1 MDEET
6 MKSDIHDVHGDH
18 EFISTKVPDS
28 QMTEG
33 TESLGQSTQYLEGAR
48 LHVLTA
54 TIAGGLGGLEKIYWI
69 TTAYM
74 LGYSGVLVL
83 SAKFS
88 DIFGR
93 KSCLLLSVIIFIVF
107 SAACGGAQTMN
118 QLIIFRAL
126 QGLGGGGN
134 YAISTIIIVE
144 MVPPQQFAKY
154 TGIVA
159 AVFVFS
165 FLFGPLFGGAIT
177 QNSTWRWIFLLNIPP
192 GIIALVS
199 LMFTL
204 PNGFPHHHKPREIRG
219 SFSQS
224 FSQAFERIDI
234 LGAFSLLAATLL
246 LVTGLDE
253 ADEQFS
259 WQSAFTIAVL
269 TIAGVLWILF
279 AIWERWVTMKAETIE
294 PVFPWRF
301 FQNRVWIS
309 MLLHGVFLGMTTFV
323 TMFILPQRFEI
334 VNELSPFHAAVR
346 FIPFTIFS
354 PVASILSSVI
364 AKSTQI
370 PLMYL
375 LIAGGL
381 IQILA
386 FALLGTLPEHH
397 NVSARQY
404 GYEILAGFGCGL
416 NIPLLT
422 LMTPFATEKRDHAVA
437 MGAIAQF
444 RIMGGAIGLAIA
456 TAIQHSYLRSHL
468 SQSLTSGVIETIL
481 QSTSAIATLPT
492 DSQTLVRETYAA
504 SYNMQMKFLAGM
516 AGAQVITAIT
526 MWKKNPIVAPS
537 A

>member
-1 MDEET
+1 M
-6 MKSDIHDVHGDH
+6 
-18 EFISTKVPDS
+18 
-28 QMTEG
+28 
-33 TESLGQSTQYLEGAR
+33 R
-48 LHVLTA
+48 VL
-54 TIAGGLGGLEKIYWI
+54 I
-69 TTAYM
+69 
-74 LGYSGVLVL
+74 
-83 SAKFS
+83 
-88 DIFGR
+88 R
-93 KSCLLLSVIIFIVF
+93 
-107 SAACGGAQTMN
+107 
-118 QLIIFRAL
+118 IIFRAL
-126 QGLGGGGN
+126 QGLGGAGN
-134 YAISTIIIVE
+134 YAISTIIILE

-159 AVFVFS
+159 TVFVFS

-192 GIIALVS
+192 GAIAVVS

-204 PNGFPHHHKPREIRG
+204 PNGFPHHHKQREIIE

-224 FSQAFERIDI
+224 FSQAFKRIDI
-234 LGAFSLLAATLL
+234 LGAFLLLAATLL
-246 LVTGLDE
+246 LVVGLDE

-279 AIWERWVTMKAETIE
+279 AIWERWVTMKAVNME

-309 MLLHGVFLGMTTFV
+309 MLLHGVLLGMTMFV

-354 PVASILSSVI
+354 PVASIISSVI
-364 AKSTQI
+364 AKSTRI

-375 LIAGGL
+375 LIVGAL
-381 IQILA
+381 FQILA
-386 FALLGTLPEHH
+386 YSLLGTLPQHH
-397 NVSARQY
+397 DVSARQY
-404 GYEILAGFGCGL
+404 GYEILAGFGCGI

-422 LMTPFATEKRDHAVA
+422 LMTPFATEKRDHGKFDGFRLVHERQTLNHISGAA

-468 SQSLTSGVIETIL
+468 SDCLTSGVIETIL

-492 DSQTLVRETYAA
+492 DSQTLVRATYAA

-516 AGAQVITAIT
+516 AGAQVITGIT
-526 MWKKNPIVAPS
+526 MWKRDPIIAPS